1 MFGLNPFP
9 FENTPKGFGQIQ
21 MWGIWREIENVESSL
36 LPVFHAFFDFFALM
50 NGCVVKYKHSKFL
63 ESQSVFIHIFYE
75 SVAVDALGAG
85 KSMILVVTAYHT
97 EDVEPSAFL
106 DPYGYFLIWKLPSIR
121 YITTRAD
128 MRLISEDEVYM
139 STNFK
144 SVKFLQSLYCR
155 FEDLRR
161 GFSLGRK
168 SYTLISCAK
177 SSKKRLSVDRDTEMP
192 VSFSK
197 AALADFRL
205 SRFSETALRTA
216 FSCSS
221 LLRIG
226 LCLWTLF
233 TSRALMP
240 PSLYACCHRY
250 TETWEQPRISAISL
264 FVLPADFNKI
274 PWQRRL
280 NLGNFPNF

>member
-1 MFGLNPFP
+1 
-9 FENTPKGFGQIQ
+9 
-21 MWGIWREIENVESSL
+21 
-36 LPVFHAFFDFFALM
+36 M

-177 SSKKRLSVDRDTEMP
+177 SSKKRLSVDRDTEMLRFP
-192 VSFSK
+192 
-197 AALADFRL
+197 FRK
-205 SRFSETALRTA
+205 
-216 FSCSS
+216 
-221 LLRIG
+221 
-226 LCLWTLF
+226 
-233 TSRALMP
+233 P
-240 PSLYACCHRY
+240 
-250 TETWEQPRISAISL
+250 
-264 FVLPADFNKI
+264 
-274 PWQRRL
+274 PWQIS
-280 NLGNFPNF
+280 GFPGFPKLPCELPSRVPLC